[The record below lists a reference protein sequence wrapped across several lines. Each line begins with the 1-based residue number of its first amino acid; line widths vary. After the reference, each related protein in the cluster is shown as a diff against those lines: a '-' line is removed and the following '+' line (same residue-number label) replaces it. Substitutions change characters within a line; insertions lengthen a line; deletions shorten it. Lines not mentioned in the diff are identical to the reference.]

1 VGSRHGACSNPARAL
16 RSISFASRALPALR
30 SLRPALAALALAAGS
45 SAAQAPAA
53 ADPAGSAERRVAV
66 VIGNAAYA
74 GAPLR
79 NPLNDARAM
88 AEQLRALGFEVVEA
102 RDASRAQMRRAIERA
117 RDTLRGRRGVG
128 LLYYAGHGMQLD
140 WRNYM
145 LPVDAQPRDAAE
157 LAALAVD
164 VQEVMDAFRDA
175 GTQINIVV
183 LDACRDNPF
192 GASAG
197 GSKGLA
203 PMDAPPG
210 TLLAY
215 ATAPG
220 NVADDGDAA
229 SANGL
234 YTRYLVQELGKPA
247 VGIET
252 VFKRVRHQVRRDS
265 EGRQIPWE
273 STSLEDEFYFAAA
286 TTVPTGG
293 SASAAAPGAQDRE
306 RQERQEREEREA
318 RDEAEAWQRAHASG
332 NARDIG
338 DFLVRFPNGALAE
351 QAQFRLDQLQRRK
364 IQAQQRREQA
374 GSTGVAP
381 GDWRYRVGDVLEY
394 EVSGLAARVGRPLPG
409 SERLPRGARP
419 DRPERPERPA
429 LADAPAPGTGGM
441 ARIRLEVTAA
451 DADKVEFNQGRVV
464 TDQMGTSLVEA
475 GLRKTPGHVKVP
487 TELHVGKRWETAFD
501 AHDLL
506 TGTLR
511 ARPRWS
517 YRVAA
522 LETLEVK
529 AGRFKAWRIE
539 GAGSDALVTPGR
551 PRPRDKAMRHQLW
564 VDAATLVVLKE
575 ELQMQLGGVQRRD
588 ETREL
593 LALKQAP
600 RR

>member
-1 VGSRHGACSNPARAL
+1 VLATGAARAL
-16 RSISFASRALPALR
+16 RTAT
-30 SLRPALAALALAAGS
+30 AALALAAGS
-45 SAAQAPAA
+45 SAAQAPSPTAPAVAA
-53 ADPAGSAERRVAV
+53 GPAAERRVAI

-79 NPLNDARAM
+79 NPINDARAM
-88 AEQLRALGFEVVEA
+88 AGQLRATGFEVIEA
-102 RDASRAQMRRAIERA
+102 RDATRAQILRAIERA
-117 RDTLRGRRGVG
+117 REGLRGPGATAGRRGVG

-145 LPVDAQPRDAAE
+145 LPVDANPRDATE
-157 LAALAVD
+157 LAAQAVD
-164 VQEVMDAFRDA
+164 VQEVIDAFRDA

-192 GASAG
+192 GATAG
-197 GSKGLA
+197 SLKGLA

-220 NVADDGDAA
+220 NVAEDGEAA
-229 SANGL
+229 TGAHGL
-234 YTRYLVQELGKPA
+234 YTRYLLQELGKPA

-252 VFKRVRHQVRRDS
+252 LFKRVRHQVRRDS
-265 EGRQIPWE
+265 DGRQIPWE
-273 STSLEDEFYFAAA
+273 STSLEDEFFFAPAAA
-286 TTVPTGG
+286 A
-293 SASAAAPGAQDRE
+293 ASSGAAPAPAPAAEDDERDARE
-306 RQERQEREEREA
+306 
-318 RDEAEAWQRAHASG
+318 EAEAWQRARASG
-332 NARDIG
+332 SWREVAE
-338 DFLVRFPNGALAE
+338 FLVRFPNGALAE

-364 IQAQQRREQA
+364 IQAQQRREEA
-374 GSTGVAP
+374 GAASPAP

-394 EVSGLAARVGRPLPG
+394 EVSGPAARSAGRNLPG
-409 SERLPRGARP
+409 AERVERADRA
-419 DRPERPERPA
+419 DRAERATRPERPGRPERA
-429 LADAPAPGTGGM
+429 ARGDEAAGGGQGS
-441 ARIRLEVTAA
+441 RIRLEVTAA
-451 DADKVEFNQGRVV
+451 DAERVEFNQGRVV
-464 TDQMGTSLVEA
+464 TDQLGTSLVEA
-475 GLRKTPGHVKVP
+475 GVRKTPGHVKVP

-501 AHDLL
+501 AHDLA
-506 TGTLR
+506 TGRLR

-522 LETLEVK
+522 HETVQVK

-539 GAGSDALVTPGR
+539 GAGTDALVTPGR
-551 PRPRDKAMRHQLW
+551 PRPRERILKHQLW

-575 ELQMQLGGVQRRD
+575 ELQLVQGGAALRD

-593 LALKQAP
+593 LALKQAA